1 MSTDI
6 QSAWVQDLD
15 PPRYVIVSAR
25 VSLMVELARW
35 LFERHHIP
43 YEEEGHAPLLHTPF
57 TVRRKGRVEVPVIV
71 SAASTWKGARETL
84 HGLDSRL
91 RSGERLFGVGTDERQ
106 SNIAFVD
113 QLLERLL
120 LNVRRLAYF
129 HLLTV
134 KRLVFPVA
142 TDGVPAWER
151 AIVFIFF
158 PIWRRLM
165 GRALD
170 FSPAAIDAAPGRI
183 AEAFDL
189 VEAALEQ
196 RGARFLGG
204 DAPNAIDIMF
214 SALVAPLTL
223 PTGYDSKLPNLE
235 ELPSELRRF
244 VDSLRARR
252 GGQLVLDTYAAA
264 RPAPQPPLK
273 RPRRDQTLAQRL
285 FGPRVQRLA
294 ARTAVAFSKP
304 FVFKKFALVSRW
316 PDVQSVLELDI
327 PFRIQPINGPNFDA
341 ISGPFVLGLDRG
353 PQFARERRQM
363 YESVARI
370 DSNDLRTRIS
380 DEADRILDVAVAAS
394 GRIDVAHGYAH
405 PVAARTAA
413 HLFGIPGPTEAD
425 LMRVSR
431 ALFHFSFLANPDE
444 KKVEARARRA
454 AAEMR
459 TWMTDEI
466 ARRRLD
472 AVAIDDVLGRLLAI
486 RGDSGAPLDP
496 EIARRILV
504 GLLVGAID
512 TTAPTVPRIV
522 CVLASDPALLAQVE
536 RDVDDRQ
543 RMLGWCS
550 EALRMWSS
558 APVVF
563 RRSSRA
569 TTIGGRVIGE
579 GFKVAAFTQAAMFD
593 PGVFPR
599 PRRLD
604 PTRPRSHYINFG
616 GGLHPCAG
624 RGVNDVQLPEL
635 VSRLVARG
643 ITCVGRPRFVGP
655 FIDELVVTLR
665 RPS

>member
-25 VSLMVELARW
+25 VTPMVELARW

-43 YEEEGHAPLLHTPF
+43 YEEEGHAPLLHIPF

-120 LNVRRLAYF
+120 LNVRRLACF

-170 FSPAAIDAAPGRI
+170 FSPAAIDAAPGKI

-204 DAPNAIDIMF
+204 DAPNAMDIMF

-380 DEADRILDVAVAAS
+380 DEADRILDVAVATS

-405 PVAARTAA
+405 PVA
-413 HLFGIPGPTEAD
+413 
-425 LMRVSR
+425 
-431 ALFHFSFLANPDE
+431 
-444 KKVEARARRA
+444 
-454 AAEMR
+454 
-459 TWMTDEI
+459 WMTDEI

-486 RGDSGAPLDP
+486 RGDCGAPLDP

-593 PGVFPR
+593 PSVFPR